1 MGKAVRLSVRIVE
14 AAIAA
19 GLVLVWPV
27 SVSGGQNL
35 PAIAV
40 SLEEALPADGR
51 PCLLVFFSTDCE
63 VCFDDLLE
71 MNYFVS
77 RHELDVRV
85 IGISGDTASDL
96 ERFAAK
102 HSLECPLVRDDR
114 GRIRR
119 RFRVDEVPFKI
130 VLEGGAERYR
140 DDVYRGFD
148 ERRRRAEECLLAIDA
163 R

>member
-1 MGKAVRLSVRIVE
+1 MGKAMNPLTRT

-19 GLVLVWPV
+19 GWIVIWAV
-27 SVSGGQNL
+27 SIAGGQGL
-35 PAIAV
+35 PAIAI
-40 SLEEALPADGR
+40 SLDEALPSDGR

-63 VCFDDLLE
+63 VCFDDFLE
-71 MNYFVS
+71 MNYFVA
-77 RHELDVRV
+77 RNGLAALV
-85 IGISGDTASDL
+85 IGISGDTAADL
-96 ERFAAK
+96 EKFAAK
-102 HSLECPLVRDDR
+102 HSLKCPLVRDDR

-119 RFRVDEVPFKI
+119 RFRVEDVPFKI

>member
-1 MGKAVRLSVRIVE
+1 MGKALSLSTRI
-14 AAIAA
+14 AAIAV
-19 GLVLVWPV
+19 GWVVVWAV
-27 SVSGGQNL
+27 SISGGQGL
-35 PAIAV
+35 PAIAL
-40 SLEEALPADGR
+40 SLEEAFPADGR

-71 MNYFVS
+71 MNYFVDQKG
-77 RHELDVRV
+77 LAVRV
-85 IGISGDTASDL
+85 IGISGDTAADI
-96 ERFAAK
+96 EKFAAK
-102 HSLECPLVRDDR
+102 HSLKCPLVRDDR

-119 RFRVDEVPFKI
+119 RFRVDDVPFKI